1 MTLDEARARIGDGV
15 VYARPYGAR
24 EDGVIT
30 KVGSLYVFVR
40 YGGDAYSKA
49 TAAADLT
56 FLSPTPGGAA

>member
-24 EDGVIT
+24 ETGVIT
-30 KVGSLYVFVR
+30 KVGILSVYVR
-40 YGGDAYSKA
+40 YGGDAYSRL

-56 FLSPTPGGAA
+56 FAPPTPDGAA